1 MYSSNKSPHLEAPL
15 LPFQRPRRHV
25 SYHGPQARLLLLSE
39 AAVHCLVSSLTFC
52 PSLLLPD
59 PSYSGEWRHLL
70 EKLVVAPG
78 ISSQE
83 LRYLATAVLG
93 CEKGVR
99 DIIPSVHSVSRL
111 SSDRQR
117 APLKFG
123 EIRPRRRRLPREIR
137 GFRGCAWRGT
147 TDRGRGR
154 ECQEVDPGVYL
165 RTSD

>member
-70 EKLVVAPG
+70 EKLRRPG
-78 ISSQE
+78 HII
-83 LRYLATAVLG
+83 AGIAIPGNGGLG
-93 CEKGVR
+93 
-99 DIIPSVHSVSRL
+99 L
-111 SSDRQR
+111 
-117 APLKFG
+117 
-123 EIRPRRRRLPREIR
+123 
-137 GFRGCAWRGT
+137 
-147 TDRGRGR
+147 
-154 ECQEVDPGVYL
+154 
-165 RTSD
+165 